1 MKFLALSLGIAVA
14 ANATAA
20 DLMAVSTAPVADL
33 PRGVSFSATAF
44 AADDFIAA
52 KDIDDA
58 WTQPADPRAGRNL
71 AVAFGRAG
79 LDYTGDGWSVGVFT
93 RADGFGRTNHDS
105 IVVYAASDDPLR
117 LLDTNRGYGLDY
129 EFTGFSAHGVR
140 FAVALPLASE
150 TLSGSVALNLLKADR
165 LRIERVVGQ
174 VEVEDGTANIHGVRT
189 LLYDGLDYES
199 PTDPNPGRSDFRPAT
214 RRDGDAGYG
223 YALDFALRWQAS
235 PELRVDLAVND
246 LLGKLSWKN
255 VPLLTQ
261 RVDVDGINETQW
273 LTRPGGMASF
283 NNTSGYQDVDL
294 DLDPRMRLAS
304 TWTRDALVLG
314 ASLSARSGVVLPEF
328 SAGWRFAEEGIIA
341 LSYETRFDSIG
352 IGVRYGPFQLA
363 LRADDADF
371 SAAKALGAT
380 IGLNYHF

>member
-20 DLMAVSTAPVADL
+20 DLLAVSTAPVGDL

-52 KDIDDA
+52 KDIDDH
-58 WTQPADPRAGRNL
+58 WSQPASPRPGRNL

-79 LDYTGDGWSVGVFT
+79 MDYTGHGWSVGVFA
-93 RADGFGRTNHDS
+93 RGDAFGKTNRDS
-105 IVVYAASDDPLR
+105 IEVFQAAADPLQ
-117 LLDTNRGYGLDY
+117 LLDSDRRYGLDY
-129 EFTGFSAHGVR
+129 EFTGFSAYGLR
-140 FAVALPLASE
+140 LALALPLASE
-150 TLSGSVALNLLKADR
+150 TVSGSVALNLLKADR
-165 LRIERVVGQ
+165 LRVERVVGE
-174 VEVEDGTANIHGVRT
+174 VVVEDGKANIHGVRT
-189 LLYDGLDYES
+189 LLYDGLDYTS
-199 PTDPNPGRSDFRPAT
+199 PLAPNPGRSDFRPAT
-214 RRDGDAGYG
+214 REDGDVGYG

-261 RVDVDGINETQW
+261 RVDVDGISATQW
-273 LTRPGGMASF
+273 PTRPGGEASF
-283 NNTSGYQDVDL
+283 RNASRYQDVDL
-294 DLDPRMRLAS
+294 DLDPRMRLAAA
-304 TWTRDALVLG
+304 WTRDVVVLG

-352 IGVRYGPFQLA
+352 IGVRYGPFQFA

-371 SAAKALGAT
+371 GAAKALGAT

>member
-1 MKFLALSLGIAVA
+1 M
-14 ANATAA
+14 
-20 DLMAVSTAPVADL
+20 
-33 PRGVSFSATAF
+33 
-44 AADDFIAA
+44 
-52 KDIDDA
+52 
-58 WTQPADPRAGRNL
+58 
-71 AVAFGRAG
+71 
-79 LDYTGDGWSVGVFT
+79 
-93 RADGFGRTNHDS
+93 
-105 IVVYAASDDPLR
+105 
-117 LLDTNRGYGLDY
+117 
-129 EFTGFSAHGVR
+129 R

-150 TLSGSVALNLLKADR
+150 TLSGSVALNLLKGDR
-165 LRIERVVGQ
+165 LRVERVVGQ
-174 VEVEDGTANIHGVRT
+174 VEVEDGTADIHGVRT

-223 YALDFALRWQAS
+223 YALAFALRWQAS
-235 PELRVDLAVND
+235 PELRVDLAVDD
-246 LLGKLSWKN
+246 LFGRLSWNN

-261 RVDVDGINETQW
+261 RVDVDGINEAQRP
-273 LTRPGGMASF
+273 TRPGGMASF
-283 NNTSGYQDVDL
+283 NNTSRYPDVDP
-294 DLDPRMRLAS
+294 DLDPRMRLAA

-314 ASLSARSGVVLPEF
+314 ASLSVCRDLVLPEF

-371 SAAKALGAT
+371 GADKALGAR